1 MAESTTARSRSWNFP
16 TSPRSPYKL
25 QGELKLLKA
34 FDGRVW
40 DNTTQLEFAKSL
52 ANYEG
57 FEGNVSK
64 DETAFSARDR
74 LRGPRLMGF
83 ICTPKRGTKGGKLEF
98 TEVGNIFLDASEE
111 QQELIFQRQIAKV
124 QYRSHL
130 HNNKGFEDMNVRPLM
145 LMIKLLLEL
154 EKMSKEEIAL
164 FALTLTDYKKFDEV
178 VKEIKNYRL
187 EVSKRKAGIERKT
200 YKKDYSIQYV
210 NKVYEDDIEK
220 GKVKLREGGKDF
232 SKTKLQTLKDYSD
245 SSIRYLRA
253 TGLFTLLPHG
263 QTLALTKAKIED
275 SLYLLNKYGI
285 GISSYTDNEYTDYVM
300 NYLGNPSL
308 PELRIDNNE
317 DQQKDFL
324 RMYDFVKVIDVN
336 FSKAIQTE
344 FINAKSS
351 TEKINAIV
359 RLEKK
364 ITEIQLKNEA
374 KNIRKDF
381 TSSLNDIR
389 QIFIDINAREK
400 DIVDRPLMYEWNT
413 WRSMVLIN
421 DALNVQGNYHAD
433 ADGNPVSTA
442 SSNMPDILCEYENF
456 WLGVEVTLQSGMKQY
471 ETEGEPIFRH
481 IGKLQKTTIKSN
493 DNRPVFGLFVAERI
507 NPEVISH
514 LHAVASRKSQ
524 VYLGKVKIL
533 PIERV
538 NFERLTESVLQHPNF
553 SNQILLKFFEDVF
566 SAINSDLGEIDWFN
580 LVQEKASQIHI
591 NYH

>member
-1 MAESTTARSRSWNFP
+1 MAESTTARSRAWNFP

-40 DNTTQLEFAKSL
+40 DKTTQLEFANSL

-57 FEGNVSK
+57 FEGDVSK
-64 DETAFSARDR
+64 EETAFSARDR

-98 TEVGNIFLDASEE
+98 TEVGNIFLDATEE

-154 EKMSKEEIAL
+154 DKMSKEEIAL
-164 FALTLTDYKKFDEV
+164 FALTLTDHTKFYEV
-178 VKEIKNYRL
+178 VEEIKNYRI
-187 EVSKRKAGIERKT
+187 EVSKRKSGIERKT
-200 YKKDYSIQYV
+200 FKKDYAIQYV
-210 NKVYEDDIEK
+210 NQVYEDDIEK

-275 SLYLLNKYGI
+275 SLYLVNKYGI

-317 DQQKDFL
+317 DQQKDFI
-324 RMYDFVKVIDVN
+324 RMYDSVKSVDVN
-336 FSKAIQTE
+336 FSSLIESE
-344 FINAKSS
+344 FRNAKSS
-351 TEKINAIV
+351 IEKINAIV
-359 RLEKK
+359 KLEKK
-364 ITEIQLKNEA
+364 ITQIQLKNEA

-381 TSSLNDIR
+381 TSSLNDIK
-389 QIFIDINAREK
+389 QIFIDINARDK
-400 DIVDRPLMYEWNT
+400 DIVDRPLMYEWNA

-442 SSNMPDILCEYENF
+442 SGNMPDILCEYENF

-481 IGKLQKTTIKSN
+481 IGKLQKSTVEGN

-514 LHAVASRKSQ
+514 LYAVASRKSQ
-524 VYLGKVKIL
+524 VYLGKVRIL

-566 SAINSDLGEIDWFN
+566 SDVNSDLGEIDWFN
-580 LVQEKASQIHI
+580 LVQEKASKIHI

>member
-1 MAESTTARSRSWNFP
+1 MAESKTSRSRAWNFP

-40 DNTTQLEFAKSL
+40 DKTTQLEFAKSL
-52 ANYEG
+52 ANYDG
-57 FEGNVSK
+57 FQGNVSK

-83 ICTPKRGTKGGKLEF
+83 ICTPKRGTKDGKLEF
-98 TEVGNIFLDASEE
+98 TEVGNLFLNASEE
-111 QQELIFQRQIAKV
+111 EQELILQRQIAKV

-130 HNNKGFEDMNVRPLM
+130 HNNKGFEDMNIRPLM

-164 FALTLTDYKKFDEV
+164 FALTLTDYKKFDSV
-178 VKEIKNYRL
+178 VSEIKLYREL
-187 EVSKRKAGIERKT
+187 VSKKKAGLERKT
-200 YKKDYSIQYV
+200 FKKDYATQYV
-210 NKVYEDDIEK
+210 NKVYEDDIES
-220 GKVKLREGGKDF
+220 GRTKLREGGKDF
-232 SKTKLQTLKDYSD
+232 SKTKLQTLKDYAD

-263 QTLALTKAKIED
+263 QTLALTKAKIDD
-275 SLYLLNKYGI
+275 SIFLLEKYGT
-285 GISSYTDNEYTDYVM
+285 SVSDKTEVDYEEYCK

-308 PELRIDNNE
+308 PVLRIDNKE
-317 DQQKDFL
+317 DQDRDFTK
-324 RMYDFVKVIDVN
+324 MYQSVKQSDSVFADRLKEE
-336 FSKAIQTE
+336 FSQ
-344 FINAKSS
+344 AKSS
-351 TEKINAIV
+351 VEKINTIV

-364 ITEIQLKNEA
+364 ITEIQVKNEA
-374 KNIRKDF
+374 KNIRVDF
-381 TSSLNDIR
+381 ESSLGDIK
-389 QIFIDINAREK
+389 QIFLDIASREK

-442 SSNMPDILCEYENF
+442 SGNMPDILCEYDSF

-481 IGKLQKTTIKSN
+481 IGKLQKSRVETDDK
-493 DNRPVFGLFVAERI
+493 RPVFGLFIAEKI

-514 LHAVASRKSQ
+514 LYAVASRNSQ
-524 VYLGKVKIL
+524 VYSGKVRIL
-533 PIERV
+533 PIERQSFV
-538 NFERLTESVLQHPNF
+538 QLTESALKHPNF
-553 SNQILLKFFEDVF
+553 SNKVLLNFFEDVF
-566 SAINSDLGEIDWFN
+566 SKDNAELGELDWFN
-580 LVQEKASQIHI
+580 LVQQKAAQIHM

>member
-1 MAESTTARSRSWNFP
+1 MAESKTSRSRAWNFP

-40 DNTTQLEFAKSL
+40 DKTTQLEFAKSL
-52 ANYEG
+52 ANYDG

-83 ICTPKRGTKGGKLEF
+83 ICTPKRGTKEGKLEF
-98 TEVGNIFLDASEE
+98 TTVGNLFLNASQEE
-111 QQELIFQRQIAKV
+111 QELILQRQIAKV

-130 HNNKGFEDMNVRPLM
+130 HNNKGFEDMNIRPLM

-164 FALTLTDYKKFDEV
+164 FALTLTDYKKFDSV
-178 VKEIKNYRL
+178 VSEIKMYREL
-187 EVSKRKAGIERKT
+187 VSKKKAGIERKT
-200 YKKDYSIQYV
+200 FKKDYATQYV
-210 NKVYEDDIEK
+210 NKVYEDDIES
-220 GKVKLREGGKDF
+220 GRTKLREGGKDF
-232 SKTKLQTLKDYSD
+232 SKTKLQTLKDYAD

-263 QTLALTKAKIED
+263 QTLALTKAKIDD
-275 SLYLLNKYGI
+275 SMFLLEKYGT
-285 GISSYTDNEYTDYVM
+285 SVSDKTDVDYEEYCK

-308 PELRIDNNE
+308 PILRIDNKE
-317 DQQKDFL
+317 DQDKDFTK
-324 RMYDFVKVIDVN
+324 MYQAVKQSDSIFADKLKEE
-336 FSKAIQTE
+336 FSQ
-344 FINAKSS
+344 AKSS
-351 TEKINAIV
+351 IEKINTIV

-364 ITEIQLKNEA
+364 ITEIQVKNEA
-374 KNIRKDF
+374 KNIRVDF
-381 TSSLNDIR
+381 DSSLGDIKQIFNDIASR
-389 QIFIDINAREK
+389 DK

-442 SSNMPDILCEYENF
+442 SGNMPDILCEYDSF

-481 IGKLQKTTIKSN
+481 IGKLQKSRVETDDK
-493 DNRPVFGLFVAERI
+493 RPVFGLFVAEKI

-514 LHAVASRKSQ
+514 LHAVASRNSQ
-524 VYLGKVKIL
+524 VYSGKVRIL
-533 PIERV
+533 PIERQSFV
-538 NFERLTESVLQHPNF
+538 QLTESALKHPKFNNKVLLN
-553 SNQILLKFFEDVF
+553 FFEDVF
-566 SAINSDLGEIDWFN
+566 SKENAELGELDWFN
-580 LVQEKASQIHI
+580 LVQQKAAQIHL

>member
-1 MAESTTARSRSWNFP
+1 MAESKTSRSRAWNFP

-40 DNTTQLEFAKSL
+40 DKNTQLEFAKSL
-52 ANYEG
+52 ANYDG
-57 FEGNVSK
+57 FQGNVSK

-83 ICTPKRGTKGGKLEF
+83 ICTPKRGTKDGKLEF
-98 TEVGNIFLDASEE
+98 TAAGNLFLNASEQE
-111 QQELIFQRQIAKV
+111 QELILQRQIAKV

-130 HNNKGFEDMNVRPLM
+130 HNNKGFEDMNIRPLM

-164 FALTLTDYKKFDEV
+164 FALTLTDYKKFDSV
-178 VKEIKNYRL
+178 VSEIRLYREL
-187 EVSKRKAGIERKT
+187 VSKKKSGLERKT
-200 YKKDYSIQYV
+200 FKKDYATQYV
-210 NKVYEDDIEK
+210 NKVYEDDIES
-220 GKVKLREGGKDF
+220 GRTKLREGGKDF
-232 SKTKLQTLKDYSD
+232 SKTKLQTLKDYAD
-245 SSIRYLRA
+245 SSIRYFRA

-263 QTLALTKAKIED
+263 QTLALTKAKIDD
-275 SLYLLNKYGI
+275 SIFLLEKYGTS
-285 GISSYTDNEYTDYVM
+285 ISDKSDVDYEEYCK

-308 PELRIDNNE
+308 PVLRIDNKE
-317 DQQKDFL
+317 DQDRDFTK
-324 RMYDFVKVIDVN
+324 MYQAVKQSDSIFADKLKEE
-336 FSKAIQTE
+336 FSQ
-344 FINAKSS
+344 AKSS
-351 TEKINAIV
+351 VEKINTII
-359 RLEKK
+359 RLERK
-364 ITEIQLKNEA
+364 ITEIQVKNEA
-374 KNIRKDF
+374 KNIRVDF
-381 TSSLNDIR
+381 DSSLGDIK
-389 QIFIDINAREK
+389 QIFQDIASRDK

-442 SSNMPDILCEYENF
+442 SGNMPDILCEYDSF

-481 IGKLQKTTIKSN
+481 IGKLQKSRVETDDK
-493 DNRPVFGLFVAERI
+493 RPVFGLFIAEKI

-514 LHAVASRKSQ
+514 LYTLASRNSQ
-524 VYLGKVKIL
+524 VYSGKVRIL
-533 PIERV
+533 PIERLSFV
-538 NFERLTESVLQHPNF
+538 QLTESALKHPKF
-553 SNQILLKFFEDVF
+553 SNKVLLNFFEDVF
-566 SAINSDLGEIDWFN
+566 SKDNAELGELDWFN
-580 LVQEKASQIHI
+580 LVQQKAALIHM

>member
-1 MAESTTARSRSWNFP
+1 MAESKTSRSRAWNFP

-34 FDGRVW
+34 FDGRIW
-40 DNTTQLEFAKSL
+40 DKHTQLEFAKSL

-83 ICTPKRGTKGGKLEF
+83 ICTPKRGTKDGKLEF
-98 TEVGNIFLDASEE
+98 TEVGNLFLNASDEE
-111 QQELIFQRQIAKV
+111 QELILQRQIAKV

-145 LMIKLLLEL
+145 LMIKLLLQL
-154 EKMSKEEIAL
+154 DKMSKEEIAL

-178 VKEIKNYRL
+178 VAEIKNYRSL
-187 EVSKRKAGIERKT
+187 VSSKKAGIERKT
-200 YKKDYSIQYV
+200 FKIDYATQYV
-210 NKVYEDDIEK
+210 NKVYEDDIES
-220 GKVKLREGGKDF
+220 GRTKLREGGKDF
-232 SKTKLQTLKDYSD
+232 SKTKLQTLKDYAD

-263 QTLALTKAKIED
+263 QTLALTKAKIDD
-275 SLYLLNKYGI
+275 SIFLLEKYGT
-285 GISSYTDNEYTDYVM
+285 SVSDKTDVDYEDYCK

-308 PELRIDNNE
+308 PVLRIDNRD
-317 DQQKDFL
+317 DQDRDFS
-324 RMYDFVKVIDVN
+324 RMYQAVKQSDSM
-336 FSKAIQTE
+336 FADKLKEE
-344 FINAKSS
+344 FNQAKSS
-351 TEKINAIV
+351 VEKINTIV

-364 ITEIQLKNEA
+364 ITEIQVKNEA
-374 KNIRKDF
+374 KNIRIDF
-381 TSSLNDIR
+381 DSSLGDIKQIFNDIASR
-389 QIFIDINAREK
+389 DKE
-400 DIVDRPLMYEWNT
+400 IVDRPLMYEWNT

-442 SSNMPDILCEYENF
+442 SGNMPDILCEYDSF

-471 ETEGEPIFRH
+471 ETEGEPISRH
-481 IGKLQKTTIKSN
+481 IGKLQKSRVDAS
-493 DNRPVFGLFVAERI
+493 DNRPVFGLFVAEKI

-514 LHAVASRKSQ
+514 LFTLASRNSQ
-524 VYLGKVKIL
+524 VYSGKVRIL
-533 PIERV
+533 PIERQSFI
-538 NFERLTESVLQHPNF
+538 NLTESALKHPKF
-553 SNQILLKFFEDVF
+553 SNRVLLKFFEDVF
-566 SAINSDLGEIDWFN
+566 GLHNNDLGEIDWFN
-580 LVQEKASQIHI
+580 SVQQKAAEIHLH
-591 NYH
+591 YH

>member
-1 MAESTTARSRSWNFP
+1 MAKGTTSRSRAWFFP

-34 FDGRVW
+34 FDGKVW
-40 DNTTQLEFAKSL
+40 DEVTQLEFAKSL
-52 ANYEG
+52 ANYDG

-74 LRGPRLMGF
+74 LRGPALLGF
-83 ICTPKRGTKGGKLEF
+83 ICKPKARVKDGKLQF
-98 TEVGNIFLDASEE
+98 TDIGNLFLSASIE

-124 QYRSHL
+124 QFRSHL
-130 HNNKGFEDMNVRPLM
+130 HSNKGFEDMNVRPLM

-154 EKMSKEEIAL
+154 DKMSKEEVAL
-164 FALTLTDYKKFDEV
+164 FALTLTDYKKIDIV
-178 VKEIKNYRL
+178 VNAIKDYRL
-187 EVSKRKAGIERKT
+187 EISKKKAGLERKT
-200 YKKDYSIQYV
+200 YKRDFAIKYV
-210 NKVYEDDIEK
+210 NQIYKDDIDQ
-220 GKVKLREGGKDF
+220 GRTKLREGGKEF

-275 SLYLLNKYGI
+275 SKFLLKNYGM
-285 GISSYTDNEYTDYVM
+285 GISSKTEIDYEDYVM

-308 PELRIDNNE
+308 PQLRIDNNE

-324 RMYDFVKVIDVN
+324 RMFNVVKEIDKNFAEIIKAEFV
-336 FSKAIQTE
+336 SS
-344 FINAKSS
+344 KSS
-351 TEKINAIV
+351 TEKINSIV
-359 RLEKK
+359 KLEKK
-364 ITEIQLKNEA
+364 ITELQVKTEA

-381 TSSLNDIR
+381 ISSFNDIK
-389 QIFIDINAREK
+389 QIFLDINAKDK

-442 SSNMPDILCEYENF
+442 SGNMPDILCEYEQF

-481 IGKLQKTTIKSN
+481 IGRLQKAIAENS
-493 DNRPVFGLFVAERI
+493 DERPVYGLFVAEKI

-514 LHAVASRKSQ
+514 LYAVANRNSQ
-524 VYLGKVKIL
+524 VYLGKVRIL
-533 PIERV
+533 PLERESFV
-538 NFERLTESVLQHPNF
+538 KLTESVLQHPDFNN
-553 SNQILLKFFEDVF
+553 SILLKFFEDVF
-566 SAINSDLGEIDWFN
+566 SIENSNIGEIDWFN
-580 LVQEKASQIHI
+580 LVQYKASQVHI

>member
-1 MAESTTARSRSWNFP
+1 MAESTTARSRAWNFP

-40 DNTTQLEFAKSL
+40 DKTTQLEFAKSL
-52 ANYEG
+52 SNYDG

-64 DETAFSARDR
+64 EETAFSARDR

-83 ICTPKRGTKGGKLEF
+83 ICTPKRGAKGGKLEF
-98 TEVGNIFLDASEE
+98 TDVGNLFLDATQE

-154 EKMSKEEIAL
+154 DKMSKEEIAL
-164 FALTLTDYKKFDEV
+164 FALTLTDYRKFDDV
-178 VKEIKNYRL
+178 VKEIKNYRI

-200 YKKDYSIQYV
+200 YKKDYAIQYV
-210 NKVYEDDIEK
+210 NKVYEDDIEQ

-245 SSIRYLRA
+245 STIRYIRA

-275 SLYLLNKYGI
+275 SLYLLNKYGL
-285 GISSYTDNEYTDYVM
+285 GISSYSDNEYSDYVM

-317 DQQKDFL
+317 DQQKDFR
-324 RMYDFVKVIDVN
+324 RMYDSVKLVDTN
-336 FSKAIQTE
+336 FASAIEIE
-344 FINAKSS
+344 FTNAKSS
-351 TEKINAIV
+351 IEKINAIV

-364 ITEIQLKNEA
+364 MTEIQLKNEA
-374 KNIRKDF
+374 KSIRKDF
-381 TSSLNDIR
+381 TSSLNDIK
-389 QIFIDINAREK
+389 QIFVDINARDK

-442 SSNMPDILCEYENF
+442 SGNMPDILCEYENF

-471 ETEGEPIFRH
+471 ETEGEPISRH
-481 IGKLQKTTIKSN
+481 IGKLQ
-493 DNRPVFGLFVAERI
+493 
-507 NPEVISH
+507 
-514 LHAVASRKSQ
+514 
-524 VYLGKVKIL
+524 
-533 PIERV
+533 
-538 NFERLTESVLQHPNF
+538 
-553 SNQILLKFFEDVF
+553 
-566 SAINSDLGEIDWFN
+566 
-580 LVQEKASQIHI
+580 
-591 NYH
+591 